1 MIQAI
6 LMSKEKTKFVC
17 GECGY
22 ETVKWFGK
30 CPSCNSWNTLVE
42 VSFAE
47 PAKRAALSSGS
58 GAVKLKN
65 VEDRETARIKTGIG
79 ELDRVLGGG
88 IVAGSTI
95 LIGGDP
101 GIGKS
106 TLLMQA
112 ASNLLQHAPV
122 LYVSGEESKPQLK
135 LRAARCGVDGELLVM
150 TETSISAIEN
160 EVERVKPAVLII
172 DSIQTMVST
181 EVASAAGSVTQIR
194 EVTASLTRIAKVNGC
209 SVFIVGHV
217 TKEGSI
223 AGPRMLEHMVD
234 TVLYFEG
241 DRHDA
246 FRLLRAVKNRFG
258 STNEIGIFEM
268 RGDGMAEVVDPS
280 EMFISGSND
289 SGCAVTCIMEGNRPI
304 LVEVQSLLASTVFAN
319 PRRMAAGMDGGR
331 LMLLLA
337 VLERRAGLRTGDK
350 DVYTN
355 IVGGIRADDRGADL
369 AVALAVAG
377 SVLDKLLPER
387 TAVIGEISLTGEIRP
402 VDRMHN
408 RAAECCRRGY
418 TSIIAPYSSGV
429 RSVEG
434 AELIKVR
441 NLREAVMLLV

>member
-1 MIQAI
+1 
-6 LMSKEKTKFVC
+6 MS
-17 GECGY
+17 G
-22 ETVKWFGK
+22 
-30 CPSCNSWNTLVE
+30 
-42 VSFAE
+42 
-47 PAKRAALSSGS
+47 GS
-58 GAVKLKN
+58 GAVRLAS
-65 VEDRETARIKTGIG
+65 VEDKDTARLVTGIG

-88 IVAGSTI
+88 IVAGSTV

-112 ASNLLQHAPV
+112 ASNLLSHAPV

-135 LRAARCGVDGELLVM
+135 LRAARCGVSGELLVM
-150 TETSISAIEN
+150 TETSVSAVEA
-160 EVERVKPAVLII
+160 EVDRVKPAVLII
-172 DSIQTMVST
+172 DSIQTMVCT
-181 EVASAAGSVTQIR
+181 EVASAAGSITQIR
-194 EVTASLTRIAKVNGC
+194 EVTSALTRIAKVNGC

-268 RGDGMAEVVDPS
+268 RGDGMAEVSDPS
-280 EMFISGSND
+280 MMFLSGSND
-289 SGCAVTCIMEGNRPI
+289 TGCAVTCIMEGNRPI
-304 LVEVQSLLASTVFAN
+304 LVEVQSLLASSVFAN
-319 PRRMAAGMDGGR
+319 PRRMAAGMDGNR

-337 VLERRAGLRTGDK
+337 VLERRAGVRTGDK

-355 IVGGIRADDRGADL
+355 VVGGIRADDRGADL

-377 SVLDKLLPER
+377 SVFDKRLPER
-387 TAVIGEISLTGEIRP
+387 TAVIGELSLTGEIRP
-402 VDRMHN
+402 VSHMSN
-408 RAAECCRRGY
+408 RIAECCRRGY
-418 TSIIAPYSSGV
+418 THIIAPRSTGV
-429 RSVEG
+429 KAVEG
-434 AELIKVR
+434 GELITVR
-441 NLREAVMLLV
+441 NLRDALKLFV